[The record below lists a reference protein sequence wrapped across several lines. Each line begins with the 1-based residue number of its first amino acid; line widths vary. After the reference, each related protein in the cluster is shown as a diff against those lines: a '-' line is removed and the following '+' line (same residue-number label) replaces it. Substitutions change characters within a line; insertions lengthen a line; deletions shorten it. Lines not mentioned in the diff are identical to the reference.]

1 MARREAPEINSGAM
15 ADIAFMLLIFFL
27 VATTMDVDSG
37 LARMLPPKVDEN
49 EPKDNNIV
57 KDRNIFVVQINS
69 QDRIAIKGEPIDIS
83 QLKDKAKEFI
93 ENPTRAENL
102 PEFKPKDI
110 VVKNKDGV
118 VLLDLGTMEVTKGII
133 SLQNDNGTSYEAYIA
148 VQDALV
154 RAYNE
159 LRDDMAKR
167 KFHKPFDELDENQA
181 KAIKKII
188 PQKIS
193 EAEPRNIGK

>member
-1 MARREAPEINSGAM
+1 MARRETPEISSGAM

-37 LARMLPPKVDEN
+37 LARMLPPKLPPDMP
-49 EPKDNNIV
+49 EPPQV
-57 KDRNIFVVQINS
+57 KDRNVFVVQINS

-83 QLKDKAKEFI
+83 ELKDKAKEFI
-93 ENPTRAENL
+93 ENPARKATL
-102 PEFKPKDI
+102 PEFDVKDI
-110 VVKNKDGV
+110 IVKNKDGAV
-118 VLLDLGTMEVTKGII
+118 VMNLGPYEVSKGVI

-159 LRDDMAKR
+159 LRDELAKR
-167 KFHKPFDELDENQA
+167 KFQKPFEELDENQA
-181 KAIKKII
+181 KAIKKMI

>member
-1 MARREAPEINSGAM
+1 MARREVPEVSAGSM

-37 LARMLPPKVDEN
+37 LARMLPPKLDEIDPDTPPIK
-49 EPKDNNIV
+49 ERDVLI
-57 KDRNIFVVQINS
+57 VQINS
-69 QDRIAIKGEPIDIS
+69 MNNIAIEGEPADIS
-83 QLKDKAKEFI
+83 QLKEKAKEFI
-93 ENPTRAENL
+93 ANAEKRDDL
-102 PEFKPKDI
+102 PQWEAKPI
-110 VVKNKDGV
+110 VVKDKNGK
-118 VLLDLGTMEVTKGII
+118 VLVDLGMMEVRKGVI
-133 SLQNDNGTSYEAYIA
+133 SLQNDNGTSYETYIA
-148 VQDALV
+148 VQNELV

-167 KFHKPFDELDENQA
+167 KFHKPYDDLDKDQQ
-181 KAIKKII
+181 KAIRKII